1 MKVLFN
7 SSTPA
12 VIRKMI
18 TTWIKNSK
26 YRIHGNIP
34 QSRNFKNYTTVTLT
48 LLIIYSRDTMVT
60 VTISSVLVEPNIISH
75 GKKPTLVIFSKK
87 AETQSFTPK
96 GP

>member
-1 MKVLFN
+1 
-7 SSTPA
+7 
-12 VIRKMI
+12 
-18 TTWIKNSK
+18 
-26 YRIHGNIP
+26 
-34 QSRNFKNYTTVTLT
+34 
-48 LLIIYSRDTMVT
+48 MVT